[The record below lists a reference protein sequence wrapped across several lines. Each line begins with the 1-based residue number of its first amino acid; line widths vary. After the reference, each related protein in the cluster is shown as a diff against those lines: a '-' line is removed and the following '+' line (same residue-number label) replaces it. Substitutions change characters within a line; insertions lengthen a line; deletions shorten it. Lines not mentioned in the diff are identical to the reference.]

1 MNPIVAANLAQKAK
15 KIVTNKYVVI
25 AVVIVISIFILR
37 GGIKKLIKKF
47 RENQFDKNET
57 KDVNQIAQQIRAAS
71 NPSGFN
77 WMIDWDGTDEDTLTI
92 LAHQTK
98 GAFKE
103 VADAYRL
110 KFAETLTDRIR
121 KELDAKDYQ
130 NWINIVQ

>member
-1 MNPIVAANLAQKAK
+1 MNPIVAANLEQKAK

-25 AVVIVISIFILR
+25 AVVIGISIIILR
-37 GGIKKLIKKF
+37 GRIKRLIKKI